1 MGCLQVIKIWWTWSG
16 SNRRPLPC
24 HGSALP
30 AAPQAHVEK
39 TARCAGN
46 LSNSILAYPLLLV
59 KPRKQIA
66 HLCKA
71 ANFAKL
77 GKLSILMNACGNAW
91 AKLLMRRNFLSRF
104 RCLSVLPLCLA
115 VSAQIASSN
124 QPAAQ
129 GPVSYSSVNQ
139 LNAMLSQLEQASQTT
154 QVDLAKMR
162 IDKWKVDSGS
172 KRQTQ
177 GNVESVQRNLQ
188 SALPEI
194 IAQLKASPEN
204 LAATF
209 KLYRNLDAL
218 YNVFG
223 SVTESTGAFG
233 SKDEFQSLENDLG
246 EVEKA
251 RRAFADRMETL
262 AGAKEAEMTRCA
274 RRCRAH
280 RPALRPSLRR
290 KSWWTTQPHPKSL
303 PPRRRK
309 PLPNQLP
316 LPPHRRL
323 TTPRAQTAVVE
334 PCRVN
339 ALAEILCALCVLR
352 VKVLCPSV

>member
-1 MGCLQVIKIWWTWSG
+1 
-16 SNRRPLPC
+16 
-24 HGSALP
+24 
-30 AAPQAHVEK
+30 
-39 TARCAGN
+39 
-46 LSNSILAYPLLLV
+46 
-59 KPRKQIA
+59 
-66 HLCKA
+66 
-71 ANFAKL
+71 
-77 GKLSILMNACGNAW
+77 
-91 AKLLMRRNFLSRF
+91 
-104 RCLSVLPLCLA
+104 VLPLCLA

-154 QVDLAKMR
+154 QVDLAKLR

-188 SALPEI
+188 SALPEM

-262 AGAKEAEMTRCA
+262 AGAKDAEMTRL
-274 RRCRAH
+274 RAALQSAQASVQAEPPKKIVVDDATPPKK
-280 RPALRPSLRR
+280 PA
-290 KSWWTTQPHPKSL
+290 PKKKKVT
-303 PPRRRK
+303 PK
-309 PLPNQLP
+309 PA
-316 LPPHRRL
+316 
-323 TTPRAQTAVVE
+323 TTPATPPATTPPTNPQ
-334 PCRVN
+334 
-339 ALAEILCALCVLR
+339 
-352 VKVLCPSV
+352 